1 MFDKS
6 QPALYNIQP
15 LLHILPGD
23 SKKIIG
29 IGSRF
34 PEDILKTLDR
44 LTDPVDTVLLFNGDV
59 WRYFDAR
66 DEIFN
71 HPNLQDKNVFLQT
84 LGYTNTKVNARCW
97 EISYPLFYWNMKK
110 SMDPFVAKPS
120 GLKHGFS
127 CLNNSNNMHRTLL
140 GYWLYKKNLLGDII
154 FSQNIVDDGYAITRI
169 SQDANILNLENFEE
183 YRNLLPIRAQMEII
197 PVGQEFRG
205 DQNYAIPTHPAYIE
219 AYCNI
224 VTESECEEYPYN
236 RNINLPVITE
246 KSYKPFMA
254 GQVPIMFA
262 ARGHIAY
269 LKGLGFEM
277 MEDLMPVGYD
287 QMPVLQ
293 KIENIITIVAKGKD
307 FITDFYFNHL
317 REIKHNYALI
327 NSTKVGDLV
336 IKNIKDIM

>member
-1 MFDKS
+1 MSKDF
-6 QPALYNIQP
+6 QQ
-15 LLHILPGD
+15 LLNILPGD
-23 SKKIIG
+23 SKKIIC
-29 IGSRF
+29 IGSQF
-34 PEDILKTLDR
+34 PVDILKILDQ
-44 LTDPVDTVLLFNGDV
+44 LTDPVDTVLLTNGDV
-59 WRYFDAR
+59 WRYFDTR
-66 DEIFN
+66 EEIFN

-110 SMDPFVAKPS
+110 SLSPFISKSS
-120 GLKHGFS
+120 GLAHGVS
-127 CLNNSNNMHRTLL
+127 CLNNTNNIHRTLL
-140 GYWLYKKNLLGDII
+140 GYNLYINNLLNDII
-154 FSQNIVDDGYAITRI
+154 FSQNIVNDGYALTRA
-169 SQDANILNLENFEE
+169 SQDAEILNLKNFEE
-183 YRNLLPIRAQMEII
+183 YRNLLPIRYNELLDPELNFARDHSINH
-197 PVGQEFRG
+197 
-205 DQNYAIPTHPAYIE
+205 DAYTK

-287 QMPVLQ
+287 QMNIPQ
-293 KIENIITIVAKGKD
+293 KISAIVAIVSNGD
-307 FITDFYFNHL
+307 EFIEDFYFNHL
-317 REIKHNYALI
+317 REIKYNYELI
-327 NSTKVGDLV
+327 NSTKVDDLV
-336 IKNIKDIM
+336 LQNIKDIL

>member
-1 MFDKS
+1 MFKDV
-6 QPALYNIQP
+6 QQ
-15 LLHILPGD
+15 LLNILPGG

-29 IGSRF
+29 ISSRF
-34 PEDILKTLDR
+34 PVDILKILDQ
-44 LTDPVDTVLLFNGDV
+44 LTDPVDTVLLTNGDV

-66 DEIFN
+66 EEIFN

-97 EISYPLFYWNMKK
+97 EISYPLYHWKMEK
-110 SMDPFVAKPS
+110 SSSPFISKFS
-120 GLKHGFS
+120 GLAYGFS

-140 GYWLYKKNLLGDII
+140 GYNLYINNLLNDII
-154 FSQNIVDDGYAITRI
+154 FSQNIVGNSYALTQT
-169 SQDANILNLENFEE
+169 SQDAKILNLVNFEE
-183 YRNLLPIRAQMEII
+183 YKNLLPIRYNELLDPELNFARDHSINH
-197 PVGQEFRG
+197 
-205 DQNYAIPTHPAYIE
+205 DAYIK

-224 VTESECEEYPYN
+224 VTESECEEYPYS

-287 QMPVLQ
+287 QMNIPQ
-293 KIENIITIVAKGKD
+293 KISAIVAIVSKGKD
-307 FITDFYFNHL
+307 FIEDFYFNHL
-317 REIKHNYALI
+317 REINHNYALI
-327 NSTKVGDLV
+327 NSTEVEELV
-336 IKNIKDIM
+336 INKIKDII

>member
-1 MFDKS
+1 MSKDF
-6 QPALYNIQP
+6 QQ
-15 LLHILPGD
+15 LLNILPGG
-23 SKKIIG
+23 SKKLIN
-29 IGSRF
+29 IGSQF
-34 PEDILKTLDR
+34 PEDILKILDQ
-44 LTDPVDTVLLFNGDV
+44 LTDPVDTVLLTNGDV
-59 WRYFDAR
+59 WRYFDTR
-66 DEIFN
+66 EEIFN

-97 EISYPLFYWNMKK
+97 EISYPLWYWKMQK
-110 SMDPFVAKPS
+110 SMDLFVAKPS
-120 GLKHGFS
+120 NLKHGFS

-140 GYWLYKKNLLGDII
+140 GYNLYINNLLNDII
-154 FSQNIVDDGYAITRI
+154 FSQNIVDDGYALTRT
-169 SQDANILNLENFEE
+169 SQDAEILNLKNFEE

-205 DQNYAIPTHPAYIE
+205 DHNDGVPTHPAYTK

-236 RNINLPVITE
+236 SNINLPVITE

-254 GQVPIMFA
+254 KQVPIMLA

-277 MEDLMPVGYD
+277 MEDLLPIGYD

-293 KIENIITIVAKGKD
+293 KIENIIAIVTKGKD
-307 FITDFYFNHL
+307 FIEDFYFNHL
-317 REIKHNYALI
+317 KEIQHNYELI
-327 NSTKVGDLV
+327 NSSKVEEL
-336 IKNIKDIM
+336 ILQNIKDIL

>member
-1 MFDKS
+1 MFKDF
-6 QPALYNIQP
+6 QP
-15 LLHILPGD
+15 LLNILPGA

-29 IGSRF
+29 ISSQF
-34 PEDILKTLDR
+34 PEDILKILDQ
-44 LTDPVDTVLLFNGDV
+44 LTDPVDTVLLTNGDV

-66 DEIFN
+66 EEIFN
-71 HPNLQDKNVFLQT
+71 HPNLQDKNVVLQT
-84 LGYTNTKVNARCW
+84 LGYTNTRYDYRCW
-97 EISYPLFYWNMKK
+97 EISYPVFYWKMQK
-110 SMDPFVAKPS
+110 SRDPFVVKSS

-127 CLNNSNNMHRTLL
+127 CLNNTNNIHRTLL
-140 GYWLYKKNLLGDII
+140 GYNLYNNNLLNDII
-154 FSQNIVDDGYAITRI
+154 FSQNIVGNSYALART
-169 SQDANILNLENFEE
+169 SQDAEILNLVNFKE
-183 YRNLLPIRAQMEII
+183 YKNLLPIRYNELLDPELNFTRDHSINH
-197 PVGQEFRG
+197 
-205 DQNYAIPTHPAYIE
+205 DAYTK

-287 QMPVLQ
+287 QMNIPQ
-293 KIENIITIVAKGKD
+293 KISAIVAIVSNGD
-307 FITDFYFNHL
+307 EFIEDFYFNHL
-317 REIKHNYALI
+317 REIKYNYELI
-327 NSTKVGDLV
+327 NSTKVDDLV
-336 IKNIKDIM
+336 LQNIKDIL

>member
-1 MFDKS
+1 MFED
-6 QPALYNIQP
+6 IQP
-15 LLHILPGD
+15 LLNILPGT
-23 SKKIIG
+23 SKKIIN
-29 IGSRF
+29 IGSQF

-44 LTDPVDTVLLFNGDV
+44 LTDPVDTVLLTNGDV

-71 HPNLQDKNVFLQT
+71 HPNLQDKNIFLQT
-84 LGYTNTKVNARCW
+84 LGYTNIKINDRCW
-97 EISYPLFYWNMKK
+97 ELSYPLYYWRMEK
-110 SMDPFVAKPS
+110 SSSPFISKSS
-120 GLKHGFS
+120 GLVYGFS

-140 GYWLYKKNLLGDII
+140 GYRLYKNNLLGDII
-154 FSQNIVDDGYAITRI
+154 FSQNIVDNGSVITRV
-169 SQDANILNLENFEE
+169 SQDAKILNLVNFEE
-183 YRNLLPIRAQMEII
+183 YKNLLPIRYNELLDPELNFARDHSINH
-197 PVGQEFRG
+197 
-205 DQNYAIPTHPAYIE
+205 DAYIK

-262 ARGHIAY
+262 ARGHTAY

-287 QMPVLQ
+287 QMTIPQ
-293 KIENIITIVAKGKD
+293 KISVIVAIVSNGKD

-317 REIKHNYALI
+317 REIKHNYELF
-327 NSTKVGDLV
+327 NSTKVEKVV
-336 IKNIKDIM
+336 INRIKDII

>member
-1 MFDKS
+1 MS
-6 QPALYNIQP
+6 NNVPPSLRNVQP
-15 LLHILPGD
+15 LLNILPGA

-29 IGSRF
+29 IGSQF
-34 PEDILKTLDR
+34 PADILKILDQ
-44 LTDPVDTVLLFNGDV
+44 LTDPVDTVLLTNGDV
-59 WRYFDAR
+59 WRYFDTR
-66 DEIFN
+66 EEIFN

-110 SMDPFVAKPS
+110 SLSPFISKSS
-120 GLKHGFS
+120 GLAHGVS
-127 CLNNSNNMHRTLL
+127 CLNNTNNIHRTLL
-140 GYWLYKKNLLGDII
+140 GYNLYKNNLLNDII
-154 FSQNIVDDGYAITRI
+154 FSQNIVGNSYAITRA
-169 SQDANILNLENFEE
+169 SQDAEILNLKNFEE
-183 YRNLLPIRAQMEII
+183 YRNLLPIRYNELLDPELNFARDHSINH
-197 PVGQEFRG
+197 
-205 DQNYAIPTHPAYIE
+205 DAYTK

-287 QMPVLQ
+287 QMNIPQ
-293 KIENIITIVAKGKD
+293 KISAIVAIVSKGNE
-307 FITDFYFNHL
+307 FIEDFYFNHL
-317 REIKHNYALI
+317 REIKHNYELI
-327 NSTKVGDLV
+327 NSSKVEELV
-336 IKNIKDIM
+336 IKRIKDIL

>member
-1 MFDKS
+1 MFKDF
-6 QPALYNIQP
+6 QP
-15 LLHILPGD
+15 LLNILPGA

-29 IGSRF
+29 ISSQF
-34 PEDILKTLDR
+34 PEDILKTLDQI
-44 LTDPVDTVLLFNGDV
+44 TDTVDTVLLTNGDA
-59 WRYFDAR
+59 WRYFDVR

-84 LGYTNTKVNARCW
+84 LGYTNTKFDAKCW
-97 EISYPLFYWNMKK
+97 EISYPLYYLRMEKA
-110 SMDPFVAKPS
+110 MDPFVAKPS
-120 GLKHGFS
+120 NLKHGFS
-127 CLNNSNNMHRTLL
+127 CLNNSNNIHRTLL

-154 FSQNIVDDGYAITRI
+154 FSQNIVNDGYAITRI
-169 SQDANILNLENFEE
+169 SQDTNILNLENFEE
-183 YRNLLPIRAQMEII
+183 YKNLLPIRSQLEII
-197 PVGQEFRG
+197 PVSGEFKG
-205 DQNYAIPTHPAYIE
+205 IQNYAIPTHPAYIE

-254 GQVPIMFA
+254 GQVPIMLA
-262 ARGHIAY
+262 ARGHIDY

-277 MEDLMPVGYD
+277 MEDLLPMGYD

-317 REIKHNYALI
+317 REIKHNYELI
-327 NSTKVGDLV
+327 NSTKVGDLIV
-336 IKNIKDIM
+336 QNIKDIL

>member
-1 MFDKS
+1 MFKD
-6 QPALYNIQP
+6 IQP
-15 LLHILPGD
+15 LLNILPGT

-34 PEDILKTLDR
+34 PEDILKTLDL
-44 LTDPVDTVLLFNGDV
+44 LTDPVDTVLLFNGDP

-97 EISYPLFYWNMKK
+97 EISYPLHYWNMKK

-120 GLKHGFS
+120 GLKYGFS

-140 GYWLYKKNLLGDII
+140 GYRLYKNNLLGDII
-154 FSQNIVDDGYAITRI
+154 FSQNIVNDGYAITRA
-169 SQDANILNLENFEE
+169 SQDAKILDLVNFEE
-183 YRNLLPIRAQMEII
+183 YRNLLPIRSQLEII
-197 PVGQEFRG
+197 PVGQTFRG
-205 DQNYAIPTHPAYIE
+205 DHNYVIPTHPAYTK

-287 QMPVLQ
+287 QMNIPQ
-293 KIENIITIVAKGKD
+293 KISTIVAIVSKGKD
-307 FITDFYFNHL
+307 LIEDFYFNHL
-317 REIKHNYALI
+317 REIKHNYELF
-327 NSTKVGDLV
+327 NSTKVEELV
-336 IKNIKDIM
+336 INRIKDII

>member
-1 MFDKS
+1 MFNDF
-6 QPALYNIQP
+6 QP
-15 LLHILPGD
+15 LLNILPGT

-29 IGSRF
+29 ISSQV
-34 PEDILKTLDR
+34 PEDILKTLDQI
-44 LTDPVDTVLLFNGDV
+44 TDPVDTVLLLNGDV
-59 WRYFDAR
+59 WRYFDTR
-66 DEIFN
+66 DEIFD
-71 HPNLQDKNVFLQT
+71 HPNLKNKNIFLQT

-97 EISYPLFYWNMKK
+97 EISYPLHYWNMKK

-120 GLKHGFS
+120 GLKYGFS

-140 GYWLYKKNLLGDII
+140 GYNLYINNLLNDII
-154 FSQNIVDDGYAITRI
+154 FSQNIVNNGYAISRVG
-169 SQDANILNLENFEE
+169 QDAEILNLENFKE
-183 YRNLLPIRAQMEII
+183 YRNLLPIRSQLEII
-197 PVGQEFRG
+197 PLGSEFRG
-205 DQNYAIPTHPAYIE
+205 NQNYAIPTHPAYTR

-277 MEDLMPVGYD
+277 MEDLLPMGYD
-287 QMPVLQ
+287 QMSVLQ
-293 KIENIITIVAKGKD
+293 KIENIIAIVTKGKY
-307 FITDFYFNHL
+307 FIEDFYFNHL
-317 REIKHNYALI
+317 KEIKHNYELI

-336 IKNIKDIM
+336 LQNIKDIL

>member
-1 MFDKS
+1 MFNDF
-6 QPALYNIQP
+6 QP
-15 LLHILPGD
+15 LLNILPGA

-29 IGSRF
+29 IGSQF
-34 PEDILKTLDR
+34 PEDILKILDQ
-44 LTDPVDTVLLFNGDV
+44 LTDPVDTVLLANGDV

-66 DEIFN
+66 EEIFD

-97 EISYPLFYWNMKK
+97 EISYPLYYWKMEK
-110 SMDPFVAKPS
+110 SSSPFISKFS
-120 GLKHGFS
+120 GLAYGFS

-140 GYWLYKKNLLGDII
+140 GYNLYINNLLNDII
-154 FSQNIVDDGYAITRI
+154 FSQNIVDDGYALTRV
-169 SQDANILNLENFEE
+169 SQDAEILNLENFEE
-183 YRNLLPIRAQMEII
+183 YKNLLPIRSQLETI
-197 PVGQEFRG
+197 PVGQTFRG
-205 DQNYAIPTHPAYIE
+205 DHNNCVIPTHPAYTR

-254 GQVPIMFA
+254 KQVPIMLA

-269 LKGLGFEM
+269 LKGLRFEM
-277 MEDLMPVGYD
+277 MEDVLPIGYD

-293 KIENIITIVAKGKD
+293 KIENIIAIVAKGKD
-307 FITDFYFNHL
+307 FIEDFYFNHL
-317 REIKHNYALI
+317 REIKHNYELI
-327 NSTKVGDLV
+327 NSDKVGDL
-336 IKNIKDIM
+336 ILQNIKDVL

>member
-1 MFDKS
+1 MFNDF
-6 QPALYNIQP
+6 QP
-15 LLHILPGD
+15 LLNILPGT
-23 SKKIIG
+23 SKKIIN
-29 IGSRF
+29 IGSQF

-44 LTDPVDTVLLFNGDV
+44 LTDPVDTVLLTNGDV
-59 WRYFDAR
+59 WRYFDTR
-66 DEIFN
+66 EEIFN

-84 LGYTNTKVNARCW
+84 LGYTNTKVNDRCW
-97 EISYPLFYWNMKK
+97 EISYPLYYWRMEK
-110 SMDPFVAKPS
+110 SMDLFVAKPS
-120 GLKHGFS
+120 NLKHGFS

-140 GYWLYKKNLLGDII
+140 GYNLYINNLLNDII
-154 FSQNIVDDGYAITRI
+154 FSQNIVGNSYALTRA
-169 SQDANILNLENFEE
+169 SQDAEILNLKNFEE
-183 YRNLLPIRAQMEII
+183 YRNLLPIRYNTLSDTASDVDLLVMTKK
-197 PVGQEFRG
+197 
-205 DQNYAIPTHPAYIE
+205 NYLLMNHDAYTK

-287 QMPVLQ
+287 QMNIPQ
-293 KIENIITIVAKGKD
+293 KISAIVAIVSKGKD
-307 FITDFYFNHL
+307 LIEDFYFNHL
-317 REIKHNYALI
+317 REIKHNYELF
-327 NSTKVGDLV
+327 NSTKVEKLV
-336 IKNIKDIM
+336 INRIKDII